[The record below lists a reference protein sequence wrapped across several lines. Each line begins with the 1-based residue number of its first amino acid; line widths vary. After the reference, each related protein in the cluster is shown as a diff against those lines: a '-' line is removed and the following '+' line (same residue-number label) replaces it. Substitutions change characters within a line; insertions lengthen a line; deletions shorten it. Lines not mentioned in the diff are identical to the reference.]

1 MEAIAKTVFPI
12 AVASVGVLLAF
23 QGVLMIVAYTVLAE
37 RKVLGWIQ
45 GRIGPNR
52 VGYWGML
59 QPFAD
64 LFKFIFKEDI
74 VPDKSTKF
82 VYFLAPLVALTC
94 ALMPIVVYPF
104 GPRLTD
110 PLSWIAPYL
119 ISAVEWIPAV
129 GQSLVDGITWLVP
142 QAQNMPLTI
151 GRIDVGVLYVL
162 GITSVGVYGIAL
174 AGWSS
179 NNKYSLMGGLR
190 SSAQMISYELA
201 MGASVIGVVML
212 SGSLDLGGII
222 DAQAKSPFKWFIIPQ
237 FIGFVV
243 FLISAFAETNRVPF
257 DLPEAETELVAGF
270 HTEYSALKFALF
282 FMAEYVNMFT
292 GSVMCVTLFLG
303 GWYIPGLD
311 YLARTIGI
319 QEWLGA
325 GTVLYALVS
334 HVGFIVKICA
344 FLFFY
349 IWIRGTLPRF
359 RFDQLMNFGWKFLL
373 PLALANVIVT
383 IIAVY
388 VIEKYSL
395 F

>member
-1 MEAIAKTVFPI
+1 METAIKTIFPI
-12 AVASVGVLLAF
+12 AVYSVAVLLAF

-52 VGYWGML
+52 VGPWGVL

-64 LFKFIFKEDI
+64 LLKFIFKEDL

-82 VYFLAPLVALTC
+82 VYFLAPLIALIC
-94 ALMPIVVYPF
+94 ALMPIIVYPF
-104 GPRLTD
+104 GPAITTIDWNFL
-110 PLSWIAPYL
+110 PYGL
-119 ISAVEWIPAV
+119 GENIRA
-129 GQSLVDGITWLVP
+129 L
-142 QAQNMPLTI
+142 PLTI
-151 GRIDVGVLYVL
+151 ANFDVAVLYVL

-174 AGWSS
+174 AGWAS
-179 NNKYSLMGGLR
+179 NSKYSLMGGLR

-201 MGASVIGVVML
+201 MGASVLGVVMMA
-212 SGSLDLGGII
+212 GSLSLNGII
-222 DAQAKSPFKWFIIPQ
+222 NAQTSSWSKWYIIPQ
-237 FIGFVV
+237 FIGFIV
-243 FLISAFAETNRVPF
+243 FLIAAFAETNRVPF

-292 GSVMCVTLFLG
+292 VSVMCVTLFLG
-303 GWYIPGLD
+303 GWYIPGLS
-311 YLARTIGI
+311 YVFEVGSIP
-319 QEWLGA
+319 
-325 GTVLYALVS
+325 YAIAS
-334 HVGFIVKICA
+334 HLA
-344 FLFFY
+344 FLLKIFFFLFLY

-373 PLALANVIVT
+373 PLAIANVIFT
-383 IIAVY
+383 IVMVY
-388 VIEKYSL
+388 LGV

>member
-1 MEAIAKTVFPI
+1 METAFKTAFPFIVFSVAI
-12 AVASVGVLLAF
+12 LLAF

-52 VGYWGML
+52 VGPWGVL

-64 LFKFIFKEDI
+64 LLKFILKEDL

-82 VYFLAPLVALTC
+82 VYFLAPMVALTA
-94 ALMPIVVYPF
+94 ALLPIVVYPF
-104 GPRLTD
+104 GPPIKD
-110 PLSWIAPYL
+110 P
-119 ISAVEWIPAV
+119 IS
-129 GQSLVDGITWLVP
+129 WLVP
-142 QAQNMPLTI
+142 YLPVIPLGSEANIVAWIAEQAKNLPLTI
-151 GRIDVGVLYVL
+151 ARIDIGVLFVL
-162 GITSVGVYGIAL
+162 AVTSVGVYGIAL

-201 MGASVIGVVML
+201 MGASVLGVVML
-212 SGSLDLGGII
+212 AGTLDLNGII
-222 DAQAKSPFKWFIIPQ
+222 NAQANSPWYMRWFIIPQ
-237 FIGFVV
+237 FIGFIV

-292 GSVMCVTLFLG
+292 VSVMCVVLFLG
-303 GWYIPGLD
+303 GWYVPGLSH
-311 YLARTIGI
+311 IFEVGS
-319 QEWLGA
+319 
-325 GTVLYALVS
+325 VPYALVS
-334 HVGFIVKICA
+334 HAA
-344 FLFFY
+344 FLLKIFFFLFLY

-359 RFDQLMNFGWKFLL
+359 RFDQLMSFGWKFLL
-373 PLALANVIVT
+373 PVAIGNVIVT
-383 IIAVY
+383 TIV
-388 VIEKYSL
+388 VFL
-395 F
+395 MNR